1 LVSLRRSR
9 NSPKPA
15 RQRPA
20 GDGIWERPL
29 LINLLADLLFIAAAA
44 GLSYAAATAVQR
56 LPVFPLR
63 QLVLVQPLH
72 EVAQSQIEHAAR
84 TALTGNFFTVN
95 LETVR
100 DAFQQLP
107 WVRRA
112 NVRRLWP
119 DGIEVAIE
127 EHVAAA
133 RWRPGD
139 ESPRLVNSYGEV
151 FVADAIPAQ
160 LPILS
165 GPDGAAPLLL
175 SQYREFTQTLAPLGR
190 RPLALAMTPR
200 RALQLRLD
208 DGLVLELGRD
218 QSKDTLSE
226 RLSRFVT
233 AYGEVRGRLAADP
246 DRVDLRYPNGF
257 ALHLPRK
264 AAQKS

>member
-1 LVSLRRSR
+1 LVSLRRPRRSA
-9 NSPKPA
+9 KPA
-15 RQRPA
+15 RQRAA
-20 GDGIWERPL
+20 GDGVWERPL
-29 LINLLADLLFIAAAA
+29 LINLLADMLFVAAAA
-44 GLSYAAATAVQR
+44 GLSYAAATALQR
-56 LPVFPLR
+56 LPIFPLR
-63 QLVLVQPLH
+63 QLVLAQPLH
-72 EVAQSQIEHAAR
+72 QVAVTQIEHAAR
-84 TALTGNFFTVN
+84 SSLNGNFFTVN
-95 LETVR
+95 LEAVR

-127 EHVAAA
+127 EQVAAA

-139 ESPRLVNSYGEV
+139 ESQRLVNSYGEV
-151 FVADAIPAQ
+151 FVTDRAPAD
-160 LPILS
+160 LPVLS
-165 GPDGAAPLLL
+165 GPDGSGPLLL
-175 SQYREFTQTLAPLGR
+175 SQYREFSQTLAPLGR

-226 RLSRFVT
+226 RLSRFVG
-233 AYGEVRGRLAADP
+233 AYAEARGRLTVEP

-257 ALHLPRK
+257 ALHQPRK